1 MLHKRI
7 SSPRTLKNHLQTY
20 FSLQNSNE
28 TFLPIFSKVMSE
40 TEFTQLSDNKWPLNF
55 WKPTFPQ
62 ASSWAFFVPICV
74 GKKEKKVFLLRQGTW
89 ISILIGSWQSWKKRQ
104 KGKRRLALL
113 LSLKFNGFIR
123 HYLVVV
129 CFLKNWIFMLCSLE
143 RVFQTAVLLA
153 AIKLAASWGCL

>member
-40 TEFTQLSDNKWPLNF
+40 TEFIQLSDNKWPLNF

-89 ISILIGSWQSWKKRQ
+89 ISILIGSWQSWRETERKEEVGASFISEIQ
-104 KGKRRLALL
+104 WFYQTLL
-113 LSLKFNGFIR
+113 G
-123 HYLVVV
+123 
-129 CFLKNWIFMLCSLE
+129 
-143 RVFQTAVLLA
+143 
-153 AIKLAASWGCL
+153 GCLLFKKLNFHAL